1 MTNYI
6 QNDLKRIMVDMSL
19 TLLHHGH
26 IRLLKKAKQYGHL
39 IVALTTDKE
48 IKDKKG
54 YIPELNFEERK
65 EILLAIKYVDEVV
78 PSKWLLD
85 NDFLKKHKIDLLVH
99 GDDNSNQVKSSKL
112 LLFPRTQG
120 ISSTILRE
128 RASSI
133 LGVKVDSK

>member
-26 IRLLKKAKQYGHL
+26 IRLLKKAKKYGHL
-39 IVALTTDKE
+39 IVALTTDEE

-99 GDDNSNQVKSSKL
+99 GDDNSNKVKSSKL
-112 LLFPRTQG
+112 LLFPRTKG

-133 LGVKVDSK
+133 LGVNIDSK